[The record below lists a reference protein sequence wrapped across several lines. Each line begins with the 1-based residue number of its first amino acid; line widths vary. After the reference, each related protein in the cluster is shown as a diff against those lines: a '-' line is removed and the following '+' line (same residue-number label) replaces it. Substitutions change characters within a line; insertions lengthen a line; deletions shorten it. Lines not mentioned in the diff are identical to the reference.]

1 MINHLMLLFSVVV
14 SVKNKQLEDENYSHY
29 LIETVANHL
38 GDDVVVVV
46 VIVVIMMVI
55 A

>member
-46 VIVVIMMVI
+46 IVVIMMVI